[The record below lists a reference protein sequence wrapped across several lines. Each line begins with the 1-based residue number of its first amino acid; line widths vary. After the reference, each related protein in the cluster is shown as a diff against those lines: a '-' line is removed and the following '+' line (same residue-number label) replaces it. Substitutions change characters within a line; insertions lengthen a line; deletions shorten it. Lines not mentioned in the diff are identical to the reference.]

1 MSTAAPTSPPKS
13 VSPKTVSPKA
23 ASPRSAGPSSPPAA
37 LDVTVQGDVTTT
49 LHPELEAET
58 YTESAYSESEV
69 GSYTTSLSSSVMHY
83 RFENGRRYHS
93 QSMTDTNYFL
103 PNDEAENDRLDLN
116 HHVMFLIQKGK
127 LHAAPLKDPQR
138 ILDVGTGTGIWA
150 IEMADEYPMANV
162 VGNDLSPIQ
171 PRWVP
176 PNLTFEVD
184 DVEKEWTHKPNSF
197 DLVYI
202 RYMVGSI
209 KDWPNLLKQAFTA
222 VKPGGYVELL
232 EPDST
237 LRSDDGSFPED
248 SALAEWGRLFVGGAR
263 GIGAPL
269 DDTPKFSEYIRDA
282 GFVDI
287 SQEIFKL
294 PNSPW
299 AKDPHMK
306 EVGGYQMAAF
316 IEGLE
321 ALSLF
326 FFTTVHGMTVPEI
339 EILLAQVR
347 KDMKNKAIHT
357 YFNLYRYV
365 ARKPETA

>member
-1 MSTAAPTSPPKS
+1 
-13 VSPKTVSPKA
+13 
-23 ASPRSAGPSSPPAA
+23 
-37 LDVTVQGDVTTT
+37 
-49 LHPELEAET
+49 
-58 YTESAYSESEV
+58 
-69 GSYTTSLSSSVMHY
+69 MHY

-93 QSMTDTNYFL
+93 QSMTDTSYFL

-116 HHVMFLIQKGK
+116 HHVLCLIQHGK
-127 LHAAPLKDPQR
+127 LHAAPLDEPQK

-150 IEMADEYPMANV
+150 IEMADLYPTAHV

-197 DLVYI
+197 DFVYV

-209 KDWPNLLKQAFTA
+209 KDWPRLLKQSFET

-237 LRSDDGSFPED
+237 LRCDDGSLPED
-248 SALAEWGRLFVGGAR
+248 SALAQWGKLFTGGAR
-263 GIGAPL
+263 GIGAPF
-269 DDTPKFSEYIRDA
+269 DDTPNFSGYLRDA

-287 SQEIFKL
+287 KREIFKL

-326 FFTTVHGMTVPEI
+326 LFTTVHGMSVPEI
-339 EILLAQVR
+339 DILLAQVR

-365 ARKPETA
+365 ARKPEST